1 MKLFG
6 FWICL
11 ALTVENSVH
20 LGLDIH
26 FKENEEDMLR
36 RHGSGTEED
45 AQSPYPSLL
54 SSSSLNAM
62 AENIS
67 FSLAD
72 EKFVLSPYF
81 LKVGR

>member
-1 MKLFG
+1 MAFEYVWLLQLQISASG
-6 FWICL
+6 
-11 ALTVENSVH
+11 
-20 LGLDIH
+20 GLDIH
-26 FKENEEDMLR
+26 FKENEGDMLR

-45 AQSPYPSLL
+45 AQSPYPSFL

-62 AENIS
+62 VENVS

-72 EKFVLSPYF
+72 EKFVLSQNF